1 MPGFVLYY
9 VEFVLSVIVVESC
22 CCINRVWRLTVTEMM
37 VSGLLV
43 ASVEKR
49 LHKPATSKPTSDY
62 TQVGNFS
69 NDVDIMSKAQ
79 EKIYCE
85 FIQ

>member
-1 MPGFVLYY
+1 
-9 VEFVLSVIVVESC
+9 
-22 CCINRVWRLTVTEMM
+22 MM

-62 TQVGNFS
+62 TQVGNF
-69 NDVDIMSKAQ
+69 NNGVDIMSKAQ